1 MEHHAQVAV
10 AIHCPGKRRRLRP
23 PASSGSEQAAT
34 NRLALHPLED
44 EVSGPESD
52 CIHRWQCCPR
62 CIRLSVRR
70 NVGGL
75 VRWNTVSFAFGRH
88 LSRPS
93 AQGVDARLS
102 HSVVRTPTR
111 RRVENGLLT
120 GMLLRFGSKVSL
132 RRCFSHES
140 R

>member
-1 MEHHAQVAV
+1 MEHHAQVSV
-10 AIHCPGKRRRLRP
+10 AIHCPGKKRRLRL
-23 PASSGSEQAAT
+23 PASSGSEQVAT
-34 NRLALHPLED
+34 NRLALHPLGD

-62 CIRLSVRR
+62 CLRLSIRR

-75 VRWNTVSFAFGRH
+75 VRWDTVSFAYGRH
-88 LSRPS
+88 PSRPS

-102 HSVVRTPTR
+102 HSVVRTSTR

-120 GMLLRFGSKVSL
+120 GILLLFMSKVSL
-132 RRCFSHES
+132 RQRFSHES